1 MSAVTAISEKH
12 DLLAVHLPA
21 RDSKRVIIKCFDS
34 KVSLGSLKYT
44 LSAKDTNVN
53 SESPD
58 LKRNMNIES
67 MVFSSNHLL
76 ACIPSANAILVFDL
90 GRGVLS
96 YTIRIPSNMG
106 NLIAC
111 VANISADEDYCYSL
125 VRKEGKTLVLV
136 YDVKHEKEAKII
148 KKIKAGSC
156 DEDDIL
162 AIAIHPTD
170 GDIAVRIGKKIK
182 LISHTDGST
191 VSKFKIKSASSDSS
205 SMNMPAFV
213 HFTPDGNV
221 IVTNSSNSV
230 HYFGTKSGE
239 IIGNSPVRALKV
251 YSHTFDSSS
260 YIFSTT
266 DGQSVSLLLLD
277 PSHVSKKKSIKP
289 FASGAIPTDIQNASL
304 EGFFSEHELIMQ
316 QIVATGFTNVDVR
329 MSRVSYRNEDNKD
342 AVVEGG
348 DLYKSAFKKEDDG
361 DKVDETM
368 TTSTSSKKRKSNI
381 VLGAGESG
389 GEAMSVSDLK
399 RAKVGSTSSNQ
410 GNDDTEDVEDFVLE
424 NDDGGTTIAQRLALL
439 SSELERDTED
449 EEELIQRS
457 GSPSSTFV
465 VKAATADSLVIL
477 LRQALMANDDAQLE
491 VALQVADKKVIEN
504 SIIALSNMASKG
516 DDVEDESNG
525 NDGEIMITL
534 LTKLVTRISR
544 KPSRAQQLS
553 FWIRTVLVAL
563 LSSNDGKMDRSEREI
578 ASKLAPLRN
587 MLSER
592 VESLPAMLRLEGRLN
607 LLGKL

>member
-53 SESPD
+53 SESSVV
-58 LKRNMNIES
+58 KNMNIES

-76 ACIPSANAILVFDL
+76 ACIPNANAILVFDL
-90 GRGVLS
+90 SRGVLS
-96 YTIRIPSNMG
+96 YTIHIPSNMG

-111 VANISADEDYCYSL
+111 AVNTSADEDHCYSL
-125 VRKEGKTLVLV
+125 VRKDGKTLVLV
-136 YDVKHEKEAKII
+136 YDLNHEKEAKII
-148 KKIKAGSC
+148 KKIKGGSC
-156 DEDDIL
+156 DDDDIL
-162 AIAIHPTD
+162 ALAVHPND

-182 LISHTDGST
+182 LISRTDGSI

-213 HFTPDGNV
+213 NFTPDGNV
-221 IVTNSSNSV
+221 LVTNSSNSV

-239 IIGNSPVRALKV
+239 IIGNSPVRALKIC
-251 YSHTFDSSS
+251 SHTFDSSS
-260 YIFSTT
+260 YVFSTT

-277 PSHVSKKKSIKP
+277 PSHASKKKAIKP
-289 FASGAIPTDIQNASL
+289 FASGTIPNDIQNASL

-361 DKVDETM
+361 DKVDEIM

-399 RAKVGSTSSNQ
+399 RAKVGSTSQ
-410 GNDDTEDVEDFVLE
+410 GNNDTGDVEDFVLE

-504 SIIALSNMASKG
+504 SIIALSNMASRS
-516 DDVEDESNG
+516 DDDEDESNG

>member
-21 RDSKRVIIKCFDS
+21 RDSKRFIIKCFDS

-44 LSAKDTNVN
+44 LSAKDTNVK
-53 SESPD
+53 SESSMD
-58 LKRNMNIES
+58 LKIDMRIDS

-90 GRGVLS
+90 SRGVLS
-96 YTIRIPSNMG
+96 YTIHIPSNMG
-106 NLIAC
+106 NLISC
-111 VANISADEDYCYSL
+111 TANKSTDKEYCYSL
-125 VRKEGKTLVLV
+125 VRKDGKTLVLV
-136 YDVKHEKEAKII
+136 YDLKHEKEAKIV

-162 AIAIHPTD
+162 AFAVHPSD
-170 GDIAVRIGKKIK
+170 GNIAVRIGKKVK
-182 LISHTDGST
+182 LINSTDGS
-191 VSKFKIKSASSDSS
+191 VSSKFKIKSAASDSS

-221 IVTNSSNSV
+221 LVTNSSNSV
-230 HYFGTKSGE
+230 HYFSTNSGE
-239 IIGNSPVRALKV
+239 IISNSPIRVNKICSRA
-251 YSHTFDSSS
+251 FDSSR
-260 YIFSTT
+260 YVFSST

-277 PSHVSKKKSIKP
+277 PSNASKKKAIKP
-289 FASGAIPTDIQNASL
+289 FTSGSIPNDIQNGYL
-304 EGFFSEHELIMQ
+304 EGFFSDHELVMQ
-316 QIVATGFTNVDVR
+316 QIIATGFSNVDVR
-329 MSRVSYRNEDNKD
+329 MSRVAYRNDDNKD
-342 AVVEGG
+342 AVIEGG
-348 DLYKSAFKKEDDG
+348 DLYKSAFKGDDEDRELA
-361 DKVDETM
+361 V
-368 TTSTSSKKRKSNI
+368 TTASSSSKKRKSNI

-399 RAKVGSTSSNQ
+399 RAKAKHG
-410 GNDDTEDVEDFVLE
+410 EDEIEEVEDFVLE

-449 EEELIQRS
+449 EEDLIQRS
-457 GSPSSTFV
+457 SSPSSTFE

-477 LRQALMANDDAQLE
+477 LRQALLANDDAQLE

-504 SIIALSNMASKG
+504 SIKALSNLTSG
-516 DDVEDESNG
+516 GEDVEDESNG

-563 LSSNDGKMDRSEREI
+563 LSSNNGKMDRSEREI

>member
-12 DLLAVHLPA
+12 NLLAVHLPT
-21 RDSKRVIIKCFDS
+21 RDSKRFIIKCFDS

-44 LSAKDTNVN
+44 LSAKDTNVKT
-53 SESPD
+53 ESSTD
-58 LKRNMNIES
+58 LKIDMRIES

-76 ACIPSANAILVFDL
+76 ASIPSANAILVFDL
-90 GRGVLS
+90 SRGVLS
-96 YTIRIPSNMG
+96 YTIHIPSNMG
-106 NLIAC
+106 NLISC
-111 VANISADEDYCYSL
+111 TANKSSDKEYCYSL
-125 VRKEGKTLVLV
+125 VRKDGKTLVLV
-136 YDVKHEKEAKII
+136 YDLKHEKEAKIV

-162 AIAIHPTD
+162 AFAVHPSD
-170 GDIAVRIGKKIK
+170 GNIAVRIGKKVK
-182 LISHTDGST
+182 LINNTDGS
-191 VSKFKIKSASSDSS
+191 VSSKFKIKSAASDSS
-205 SMNMPAFV
+205 SMNIPAFV
-213 HFTPDGNV
+213 HFTPDGTV
-221 IVTNSSNSV
+221 LVTNSSNSV
-230 HYFGTKSGE
+230 HYFSTNSGE
-239 IIGNSPVRALKV
+239 IISNSPIRVNKICSRA
-251 YSHTFDSSS
+251 FDSSR
-260 YIFSTT
+260 YVFSAT

-277 PSHVSKKKSIKP
+277 PSNASKKKAIKP
-289 FASGAIPTDIQNASL
+289 FTSGSIPNDIQNGYL
-304 EGFFSEHELIMQ
+304 EGFFSEHELVMQ
-316 QIVATGFTNVDVR
+316 QIIATGFSNVDVR
-329 MSRVSYRNEDNKD
+329 MSRVAYRNEDNKD
-342 AVVEGG
+342 AVIEGG
-348 DLYKSAFKKEDDG
+348 DLYKSAFKGDDEDREL
-361 DKVDETM
+361 VD
-368 TTSTSSKKRKSNI
+368 TTASTSSKKRKANV

-399 RAKVGSTSSNQ
+399 RVKAKHG
-410 GNDDTEDVEDFVLE
+410 EDEIEEVEDFVLE

-449 EEELIQRS
+449 EEDLIQRS
-457 GSPSSTFV
+457 SSPSSTFE

-477 LRQALMANDDAQLE
+477 LRQALLANDDAQLE

-504 SIIALSNMASKG
+504 SIKALSNLTSG
-516 DDVEDESNG
+516 GEDVEDESNG

-563 LSSNDGKMDRSEREI
+563 LSSNNGKMDRSEREI